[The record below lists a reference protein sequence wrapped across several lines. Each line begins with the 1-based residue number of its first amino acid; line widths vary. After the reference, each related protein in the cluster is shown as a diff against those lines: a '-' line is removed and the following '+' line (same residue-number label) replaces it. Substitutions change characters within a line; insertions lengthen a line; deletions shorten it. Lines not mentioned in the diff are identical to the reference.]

1 MNSAALNETLHAGV
15 ARGAAAGAVAAVL
28 DTDGVQWMGAAG
40 ARTLGGDVPM
50 DSTTVFALH
59 SMTKAVVSVAALRL
73 VEQGSVQLDEPA
85 ATWLPWLDEVTVFA
99 DPDTIDEFRAPRSP
113 VTLRHLLSH
122 TSGFGYAIWDAQL
135 AGWMAATGHPTSLL
149 ARTSL
154 RVPLVFDP
162 GTQWQYGIGIDW
174 AGLLIEAV
182 TGQTLGDHLRE
193 VVFEP
198 LGMTETTFRP
208 GPELRA
214 RLAARHQRRPDGT
227 LTVLDGDPAIN
238 GDFDMG
244 GGGLYGTVPDY
255 CRFLAVLLGGG
266 AAHGV
271 RLLEAD
277 HLHEWVFTNQIG
289 ELRIRELRSTN
300 LELSQH
306 AKFFPGDPKGH
317 SLVGQVNLVPASTG
331 RSAGTLAWAGMANCY
346 FWVDPVASVAG
357 VYASRMLPFADPGSL
372 GLALELERVAYA
384 GG

>member
-1 MNSAALNETLHAGV
+1 MNSAVLDQTLRDGI
-15 ARGAAAGAVAAVL
+15 AASAAPGAVAAVL
-28 DTDGVQWMGAAG
+28 DRDGVQWLGAAG

-50 DSTTVFALH
+50 DATTVFALH
-59 SMTKAVVSVAALRL
+59 SMTKAVVSLAALRL
-73 VEQGSVQLDEPA
+73 VECGELQLDVPA

-99 DPDTIDEFRAPRSP
+99 APDTIDEFREPRSP

-135 AGWMAATGHPTSLL
+135 AEWMATTGHPTSLL
-149 ARTSL
+149 ARASL

-174 AGLLIEAV
+174 AGLLVEAV
-182 TGQTLGDHLRE
+182 TGQTLGEHLHE

-198 LGMTETTFRP
+198 LGMDETTFRP
-208 GPELRA
+208 DAALRG
-214 RLAARHQRRPDGT
+214 RLAARHQRGPNGT
-227 LTVLDGDPAIN
+227 LSVLDGDPDIN

-271 RLLEAD
+271 RLLGAD
-277 HLHEWVFTNQIG
+277 RLHDWAFTNQIG
-289 ELRIRELRSTN
+289 DLRIRELRSTN
-300 LELSQH
+300 LQLSEH

-346 FWVDPVASVAG
+346 FWVDPVASLAG

-372 GLALELERVAYA
+372 GLALELERVAYT